1 MCWERG
7 KIDACCTGLDPT
19 DINNAPFLWHKGED
33 FEKGSTAIPLMYRM
47 ATTADVKPPHGK
59 KFSRYLWKMPVKKVG
74 CLWVKESTVLI
85 SPVPLFAPL
94 LLTLLLQDGR
104 IRYLIN

>member
-33 FEKGSTAIPLMYRM
+33 FKKGSTAIPLMYRM

-74 CLWVKESTVLI
+74 CLWVKESPVLI

-104 IRYLIN
+104 IRYLTN